1 MVFREEIMM
10 KHIFRNII
18 SLLII
23 FVIGF
28 TAGIAVNKYQNT
40 NTSHD
45 VQLNT
50 DALCNSGMTV
60 IGESETGRQA

>member
-40 NTSHD
+40 NMGHD
-45 VQLNT
+45 VQINT
-50 DALCNSGMTV
+50 DALSKK
-60 IGESETGRQA
+60 